1 MATQLQ
7 DIFLA
12 TPMVNALHETL
23 FRWIFAGY
31 TGGLITGDARLGKS
45 QAMMVFE
52 DNLNT
57 LFRAHQT
64 GQQAPAP
71 ETIRVFYVSFSPRD
85 QNTIRS
91 VFLNLAFS
99 LGWSGGPRG
108 KTADDFNIFISEK
121 LADAAQCNSQ
131 RRVVIIVDEAQ
142 ELSLSQ
148 LSVFAELF
156 NQQVLLRN
164 HLVVLFVANRERFLS
179 LAKDLQAAENRYLR
193 ERFFHNVYLFF
204 GIQTYDELV
213 KCLDLFEHYPI
224 EPDLKTSVLEYY
236 CPNMVSTGGS
246 LREIADILWQEYHEG
261 YAEPLRLSSWGMT
274 YFTRT
279 ITIMVRDYF
288 PRYWSKNP
296 DEQIQIIRHSLEA
309 SGLRPT
315 LSSIF

>member
-1 MATQLQ
+1 MTTQLQ
-7 DIFLA
+7 DIFLT

-31 TGGLITGDARLGKS
+31 TGGLVTGDARLGKS
-45 QAMMVFE
+45 QAMLAFE
-52 DNLNT
+52 ENLNT
-57 LFRAHQT
+57 LFKAHQT
-64 GQQAPAP
+64 RQQEPAQ

-85 QNTIRS
+85 KNTIRS
-91 VFLNLAFS
+91 VFLHLALN
-99 LGWSGGPRG
+99 LGWNGGRSV
-108 KTADDFNIFISEK
+108 KTADDFKIFISEK

-142 ELSLSQ
+142 ELSLGQ

-164 HLVVLFVANRERFLS
+164 HLVVFFVANRERFLS
-179 LAKDLQAAENRYLR
+179 LAKDLQSAENRYLR

-204 GIQTYDELV
+204 GIQTYEELV
-213 KCLDLFEHYPI
+213 DCLDLFEHHPI
-224 EPDLKTSVLEYY
+224 APDLNTSVLEYY
-236 CPNMVSTGGS
+236 CPNMAAAGGS
-246 LREIADILWQEYHEG
+246 LKEVAEILWQEYHAG

-279 ITIMVRDYF
+279 VTIMVRDYF
-288 PRYWSKNP
+288 PRYWSTNP